1 MHSPLAIALVLIA
14 ASPAA
19 ATAPNTSPGLASA
32 SPVSVLAMQSARRPH
47 RAAPRVRRPVRPVR
61 PVRPRARPQP
71 PRINTARIRNAIANG
86 ATPARIRKKIQEHHG
101 Q

>member
-1 MHSPLAIALVLIA
+1 MYSPLALTLALIA

-19 ATAPNTSPGLASA
+19 ATPAGVSAGSPAANLVSA
-32 SPVSVLAMQSARRPH
+32 AAMQSARRQY
-47 RAAPRVRRPVRPVR
+47 RAAPRVRPVR
-61 PVRPRARPQP
+61 PVRPRERPH
-71 PRINTARIRNAIANG
+71 INPARIRNAIANG